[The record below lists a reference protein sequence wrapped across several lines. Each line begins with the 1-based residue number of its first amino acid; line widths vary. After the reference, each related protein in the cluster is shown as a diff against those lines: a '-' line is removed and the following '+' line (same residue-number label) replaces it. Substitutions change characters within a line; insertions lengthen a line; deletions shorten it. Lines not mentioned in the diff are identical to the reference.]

1 MQCRAKRYRIA
12 ANKKAN
18 IPLNQAAFHTA
29 QRCKKYYGFLANPN
43 ISLQHNFNN
52 TIIQADTIPL
62 LQPFNL
68 TFHNLCKVND
78 IPKGTKELLGLNLKY
93 CISTNAMQQN
103 INKTMLQLA
112 YSIRTKCFLL
122 QQGNL
127 DDTNYEKQIYARNKH
142 WNPPPASVLIEDKI
156 TEFEKA
162 LKEVQ
167 RNIIQKNKK
176 CNLNNLTP
184 LQLQALKA
192 LKNNKNFTI
201 KPTDKNLALPSW
213 TLNSISS
220 KFLPST
226 CFL

>member
-78 IPKGTKELLGLNLKY
+78 IPKGTKELLGLNL
-93 CISTNAMQQN
+93 
-103 INKTMLQLA
+103 
-112 YSIRTKCFLL
+112 
-122 QQGNL
+122 
-127 DDTNYEKQIYARNKH
+127 
-142 WNPPPASVLIEDKI
+142 
-156 TEFEKA
+156 
-162 LKEVQ
+162 
-167 RNIIQKNKK
+167 IIQKNKK

-201 KPTDKNLALPSW
+201 KPTNKNLALPSW